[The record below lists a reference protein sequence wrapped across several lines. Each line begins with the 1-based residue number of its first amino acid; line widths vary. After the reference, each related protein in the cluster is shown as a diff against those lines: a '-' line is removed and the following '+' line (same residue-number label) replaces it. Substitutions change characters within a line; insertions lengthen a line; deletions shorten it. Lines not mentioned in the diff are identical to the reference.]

1 MTHNILPI
9 EYEEYLE
16 EDRTNTYITVVGILF
31 LIAFI
36 FSPLFRKETP
46 VISPLPCDYQY
57 VSPTPTPT
65 KLMWKGEASY
75 YSRAG
80 CLGCSPTLTMA
91 NGETLDDS
99 RRTIAMIPEDV
110 RTHHLLNKTVTITNN
125 ASGTTA
131 TARVTDTGG
140 FKRYSRIADLSL
152 ATKVALGCAD
162 VCEVTI
168 ALAD

>member
-1 MTHNILPI
+1 MIVDYKSSIVPV
-9 EYEEYLE
+9 
-16 EDRTNTYITVVGILF
+16 TNLFFIMVGTYIVSFALGYVVAPKQEQKI
-31 LIAFI
+31 
-36 FSPLFRKETP
+36 
-46 VISPLPCDYQY
+46 ISPLPCNYQY

-65 KLMWKGEASY
+65 KLMWQGKASY

-80 CLGCSPTLTMA
+80 CLGCNPTFTMA

-99 RRTIAMIPEDV
+99 RRTIAMTPEDV
-110 RTHHLLNKTVTITNN
+110 RKHHLLNTTVTITNN
-125 ASGTTA
+125 ASGATTI
-131 TARVTDTGG
+131 ARVTDTGG
-140 FKRYSRIADLSL
+140 FARYSRIADLSL